1 LISNNYNFLLSYN
14 IMSRKTKK
22 THLRKTRKN
31 KSYKQKYNM
40 IGCSKKCRCSCHRRG
55 GSSPIGG
62 LPIKGGGCFGPLVG
76 TPYSPS
82 TGGNYY
88 ELPNPRAYDVGQNMK
103 LRGGRKRMRGKRSRG
118 ERMRGERMRGERMRG
133 ERMRGERMRGGSI
146 LPDNLVNVG
155 SQAIYGGQTLYNRLY
170 GYKTGSDPA
179 PYVQNKI

>member
-1 LISNNYNFLLSYN
+1 MLISNNYNFLLDYN

-22 THLRKTRKN
+22 NHMRKTRKN

-88 ELPNPRAYDVGQNMK
+88 ELPNPSAYDVGQNMK

-118 ERMRGERMRGERMRG
+118 ERMRG
-133 ERMRGERMRGGSI
+133 GSM

-155 SQAIYGGQTLYNRLY
+155 RQAVYGAQTLYNGLY
-170 GYKTGSDPA
+170 GYKAGSDPA
-179 PYVQNKI
+179 PYVQNNI